1 MRTLLPSLIALLLVT
16 CARSPV
22 SHPPP
27 HQYDESI
34 RFPKALESPGLRLGR
49 SEQRVRM
56 DGAIVQAMMTAA
68 QDFIPPHSEKFPCWT
83 KPADFLFDVIR
94 EGDIIFVAIS
104 PDYFA
109 QGCELE
115 PAPMDWGAKYA
126 ISTAGRILRRM
137 DDAEPD
143 GTSPPSSPDAGANE
157 DAGYSRRYDLSD
169 LDRMDTA
176 PVENPPFF
184 TRPEWQAQHP
194 WPPSRKPRTPSLP
207 GGGTPDGGTPDGG
220 VHADGGSPAVPPM

>member
-1 MRTLLPSLIALLLVT
+1 MRTFLPSLTALLLVT
-16 CARSPV
+16 CMRSPAA
-22 SHPPP
+22 HPPP
-27 HQYDESI
+27 PQHDESI
-34 RFPKALESPGLRLGR
+34 RFPKALKSPGLRLGQ

-56 DGAIVQAMMTAA
+56 DGAIVQAMMVAA
-68 QDFIPPHSEKFPCWT
+68 KDFIPPHSENFPCWT

-104 PDYFA
+104 PDYFI

-126 ISTAGRILRRM
+126 ISTDGRILRRM
-137 DDAEPD
+137 DDGYDEPD
-143 GTSPPSSPDAGANE
+143 WTSPPSSPDAGENE
-157 DAGYSRRYDLSD
+157 DAGYRQLYDLSD

-176 PVENPPFF
+176 PVEDPPFF

-194 WPPSRKPRTPSLP
+194 WPLPRKPDTPSL
-207 GGGTPDGGTPDGG
+207 PDGGTPDGG
-220 VHADGGSPAVPPM
+220 VHSDGGAPAVPP